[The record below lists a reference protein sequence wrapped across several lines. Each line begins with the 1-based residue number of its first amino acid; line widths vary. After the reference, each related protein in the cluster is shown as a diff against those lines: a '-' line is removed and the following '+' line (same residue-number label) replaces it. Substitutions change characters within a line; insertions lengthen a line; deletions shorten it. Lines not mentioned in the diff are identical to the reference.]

1 MTKESKTVK
10 ADETLL
16 AIIERL
22 KNQHNM
28 GITEMAND
36 LGVAKSTVHSHLAT
50 LENKGYV
57 VKKNGLYELGFR
69 FLNIG
74 MAVKNERL
82 PHEKIRLAVE
92 ELADET
98 GERAQFVVEEN
109 GRGFYV
115 HTVSSELSIR
125 ADATVGNRI
134 HLHTSAA
141 GKAILAQFPDQR
153 IDRIIDRWGLPKKT
167 EQTISDPEKLFAE
180 LDRIRERGVVFNQ
193 EEHIT
198 GLRGIG
204 TAVKQPEGSVLG
216 ALSVAIPAHR
226 VPDEQFEHELP
237 EAVLGVGNMLELKM
251 QHEE

>member
-1 MTKESKTVK
+1 MTKGSKTVK

-16 AIIERL
+16 AIIEQL

-28 GITEMAND
+28 GVTEIANG

-50 LENKGYV
+50 LENKGYI
-57 VKKNGLYELGFR
+57 VKKNDRYQLGFR

-74 MAVKNERL
+74 MAVKNGRL
-82 PHEKIRLAVE
+82 PDEKIRSAVE

-115 HTVSSELSIR
+115 HTVSGDLSIR

-141 GKAILAQFPDQR
+141 GKAILAQFPNQHV
-153 IDRIIDRWGLPKKT
+153 DRIIDMWGLPKKT
-167 EQTISDPEKLFAE
+167 EQTISDREKLFDE
-180 LDRIRERGVVFNQ
+180 LDLIRERGVAFNQ

-204 TAVKQPEGSVLG
+204 TAVKQPDGGVLG
-216 ALSVAIPAHR
+216 ALSVAIPTHR

-251 QHEE
+251 QHGE